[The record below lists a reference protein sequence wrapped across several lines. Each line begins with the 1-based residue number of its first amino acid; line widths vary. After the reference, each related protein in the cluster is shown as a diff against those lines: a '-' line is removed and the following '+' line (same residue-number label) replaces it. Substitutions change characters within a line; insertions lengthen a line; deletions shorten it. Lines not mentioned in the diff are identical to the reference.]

1 MEEEHEVD
9 HSTVEKYPSRDVIQE
24 DKADERDCSQDGELR
39 QSDTIEYGLEVHVRL
54 GQDASAQH
62 DDCVANQVKVHVLG
76 VSFEDDVVGQCE
88 LEHRED
94 EYGEVKLD

>member
-1 MEEEHEVD
+1 MKEEHEVD
-9 HSTVEKYPSRDVIQE
+9 HSTAEKYPGRYVIQE
-24 DKADERDCSQDGELR
+24 DEADKWDCSQNSKLR

-62 DDCVANQVKVHVLG
+62 DNCVANQVEVHVLG
-76 VSFEDDVVGQCE
+76 VALEDDVVGQCE

-94 EYGEVKLD
+94 EYGEVKFY